1 MIQKVYKGSDLII
14 DLALKDRSG
23 NTYRVTDVMG
33 FVIKFYTT
41 DPMVNVECSKL
52 PNEQYFNI
60 IKNEST
66 DSAVLNSSDLNKLN
80 DGLLHYEYHIRVMDS
95 SFDDNIYDEI
105 VTGETNLFLKS
116 KPC

>member
-1 MIQKVYKGSDLII
+1 MVQKIYKGSDLII
-14 DLALKDRSG
+14 DLTLKDRSG
-23 NTYRVTDVMG
+23 NTYRVTDVME

-41 DPMVNVECSKL
+41 DPTVNIECSKL
-52 PNEQYFNI
+52 PNEQYDNI
-60 IKNEST
+60 IKKETT
-66 DSAVLNSSDLNKLN
+66 DSAVLNSSCLDRLD
-80 DGLLHYEYHIRVMDS
+80 DGLLHYEYHIKVMDS